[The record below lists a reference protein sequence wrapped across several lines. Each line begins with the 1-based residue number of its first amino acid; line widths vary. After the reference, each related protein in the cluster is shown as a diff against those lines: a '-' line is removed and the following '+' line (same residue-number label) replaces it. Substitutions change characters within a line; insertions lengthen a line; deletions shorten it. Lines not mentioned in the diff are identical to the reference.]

1 MLVHTSNLVPL
12 NTEEFFASYN
22 PIRFSSKGRPMK
34 TENSHRIYN
43 EKQWLEE
50 CIESAHVRAGKAWPA
65 RGCLIGVNDTHWEI
79 GDILKWEIM
88 RD

>member
-1 MLVHTSNLVPL
+1 
-12 NTEEFFASYN
+12 
-22 PIRFSSKGRPMK
+22 MK

-50 CIESAHVRAGKAWPA
+50 YIESAHVRAGKAWPA

-79 GDILKWEIM
+79 GEILKWEIM